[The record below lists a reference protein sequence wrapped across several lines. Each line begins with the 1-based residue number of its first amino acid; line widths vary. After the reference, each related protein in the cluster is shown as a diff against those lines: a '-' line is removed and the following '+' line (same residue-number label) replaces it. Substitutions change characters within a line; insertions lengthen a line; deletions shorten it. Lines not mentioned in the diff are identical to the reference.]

1 MKGNNME
8 KRCDVLARIY
18 LLHDEYTHGH
28 GAVCEQGCASCCTC
42 NVTMTS
48 LEYAFVVDG
57 MDDRERNRLAQKVA
71 QGRGERRFQPAYTI
85 NKMAVLCL
93 EEKEIPE
100 EENDPAW
107 GQCPLLQKESCTIYE
122 KRPLG
127 CRMLF
132 SQVNCQQTGYAQ
144 MPPYVL
150 TLNNL
155 FQQVVEHLDA
165 RGTSG
170 NLTDMILWQSECGQ
184 RDEPSQPPAHIL
196 NNCRAP
202 VFMVPPEHQEQIRPL
217 MMKLS
222 RLMKGHEKR

>member
-1 MKGNNME
+1 ME

-18 LLHDEYTHGH
+18 LLHDEYTRGH

-57 MDDRERNRLAQKVA
+57 MGEREKNQLAQKVV
-71 QGRGERRFQPAYTI
+71 QGRRERRFQPEYTI
-85 NKMAVLCL
+85 NNMAVRCL
-93 EEKEIPE
+93 EGKEIPE
-100 EENDPAW
+100 EENDPSW
-107 GQCPLLQKESCTIYE
+107 GQCPLLHQGTCTIYE

-127 CRMLF
+127 CRMLI
-132 SQVNCQQTGYAQ
+132 SQVKCQEAGYAR
-144 MPPYVL
+144 MPPFVL

-155 FQQVVEHLDA
+155 FQQVVEHMDA
-165 RGTSG
+165 RGTFG
-170 NLTDMILWQSECGQ
+170 NLTDMILWQAECTHK
-184 RDEPSQPPAHIL
+184 DALFPLPAHIL

-217 MMKLS
+217 MVKLS
-222 RLMKGHEKR
+222 RLMEDHEKR

>member
-1 MKGNNME
+1 ME
-8 KRCDVLARIY
+8 KKCDVLARIY

-28 GAVCEQGCASCCTC
+28 GAVCEKGCASCCTC

-48 LEYAFVVDG
+48 LEYAFVMDG
-57 MDDRERNRLAQKVA
+57 MGELEKIKLAQKVD
-71 QGRGERRFQPAYTI
+71 QGRSARRFQPEYTI
-85 NKMAVLCL
+85 NSMAARCL
-93 EEKEIPE
+93 EGREIPE

-107 GQCPLLQKESCTIYE
+107 GQCPLLQQGACTIYE

-127 CRMLF
+127 CRMLI
-132 SQVNCQQTGYAQ
+132 SQVTCQKVGYAR
-144 MPPYVL
+144 MPPFVL

-155 FQQVVEHLDA
+155 FQQVVEHMDA

-170 NLTDMILWQSECGQ
+170 NLTDMILWQAESGHK
-184 RDEPSQPPAHIL
+184 DALSPLPAYIL

-222 RLMKGHEKR
+222 ALMENRQQPLS

>member
-1 MKGNNME
+1 ME

-18 LLHDEYTHGH
+18 LLHDEYTDGH
-28 GAVCEQGCASCCTC
+28 GAVCEQSCASCCTC

-57 MDDRERNRLAQKVA
+57 MDELEKNKLAQKIV
-71 QGRGERRFQPAYTI
+71 QGRSERRFQPAYTI
-85 NKMAVLCL
+85 NEMAARCL
-93 EEKEIPE
+93 KGKEIPE
-100 EENDPAW
+100 EENDPSW
-107 GQCPLLQKESCTIYE
+107 GQCPLLYQGACTIYE

-127 CRMLF
+127 CRMLI
-132 SQVNCQQTGYAQ
+132 SQVKCQEVGYAR
-144 MPPYVL
+144 MPPFLL

-155 FQQVVEHLDA
+155 FQQVVEHMDA

-170 NLTDMILWQSECGQ
+170 NLTDMILWQAECAHK
-184 RDEPSQPPAHIL
+184 DALSHPPGPHIL

-217 MMKLS
+217 MAKLS
-222 RLMKGHEKR
+222 HLMEDHEKR